1 MRVNL
6 DPTTNHNGNRTLKTI
21 AMGVFA
27 LLVVTTLFDDHSVE
41 VDAEVEA
48 AYYCE
53 MVYLFITSSG
63 ENGYPDYR
71 NQYEKICHLDKV
83 KSPN

>member
-6 DPTTNHNGNRTLKTI
+6 DPTTNTNGNQTLKTI
-21 AMGVFA
+21 AIALFA
-27 LLVVTTLFDDHSVE
+27 LCVVMMLADDHTVE
-41 VDAEVEA
+41 EAHIDAN
-48 AYYCE
+48 YYCE

-71 NQYEKICHLDKV
+71 NQYDKICHLDKV
-83 KSPN
+83 KSVN